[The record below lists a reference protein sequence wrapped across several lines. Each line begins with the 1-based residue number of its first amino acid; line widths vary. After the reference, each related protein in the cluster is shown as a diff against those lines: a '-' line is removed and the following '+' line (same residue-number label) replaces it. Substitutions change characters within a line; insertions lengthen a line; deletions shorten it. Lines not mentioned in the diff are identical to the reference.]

1 MTTAFLFRR
10 PLLLSKSAG
19 TTIVARRTA
28 AGFKSRSS
36 SSGSSRVATTAAVTT
51 IFSSPLVTAQEVK
64 EALAKSPDSIRCV
77 DASWHLGGDRNAKE
91 EFKEGHLP
99 GAVFFDIDRIADAGV
114 PLPHMIP
121 SEDVFSTKAS
131 ELGLSSNDTIVVY
144 AKKGSFS
151 APRCWWTFRA
161 FGHERVHVLN
171 GGFPAWESA
180 GGSVERG
187 EVNPVSTRPSSGLVQ
202 MSGNAW
208 MLRSKGFQGR
218 LNAPMLRTWRQVL
231 SQSEKGKEAAGQVVD
246 ARSLARFKAEAP
258 EPRAGVARGHVP
270 GSACVPFA
278 KVLVHGDV
286 NRWQEFWAQN
296 GTEQLLCATRL
307 RATPTVS
314 TSLSL
319 LISYSQHQHAPSEAE
334 KDKLISTAAR
344 GSKQMFVLVPHPL
357 QHFNVGNRMREICM
371 DPMAESC

>member
-19 TTIVARRTA
+19 TTIVARSTA
-28 AGFKSRSS
+28 AGFASRCSS
-36 SSGSSRVATTAAVTT
+36 SSSSSRVATTAAVTT
-51 IFSSPLVTAQEVK
+51 MFSSPLVTAQEVK

-77 DASWHLGGDRNAKE
+77 DASWHLGGERDAKG

-99 GAVFFDIDRIADAGV
+99 GAVFFDIDKIADAGV

-121 SEDVFSTKAS
+121 SVDVFSTKAS

-151 APRCWWTFRA
+151 APRCWWTFRT

-187 EVNPVSTRPSSGLVQ
+187 EVKPVSTRPSSGLVQ
-202 MSGNAW
+202 TSGNAW

-231 SQSEKGKEAAGQVVD
+231 SQSEEGKEAAGQVVD

-258 EPRAGVARGHVP
+258 EPRAGVAGGHVP

-278 KVLVHGDV
+278 KVLVDGDV
-286 NRWQEFWAQN
+286 NSFRSPKEIRKAFEDAGVDVDSPLPITTTCGSGVSAAVLTLALELAGRKAELSPVYDGSWSEWGSRADLPKSV
-296 GTEQLLCATRL
+296 GT
-307 RATPTVS
+307 
-314 TSLSL
+314 
-319 LISYSQHQHAPSEAE
+319 
-334 KDKLISTAAR
+334 
-344 GSKQMFVLVPHPL
+344 
-357 QHFNVGNRMREICM
+357 
-371 DPMAESC
+371 DP